1 MTELEAR
8 IIGFVAEERGMKPQ
22 RIILSSRLYHDL
34 GMDGD
39 DAVEFF
45 EKFGK
50 DFNVDLSPLREHWS
64 EHFGPEGSAPSL
76 GCMVVIG
83 VAVVLGDLLH
93 RVFQFLPSWAWMIVL
108 LIAFGW
114 AYHRI
119 FASSERDDMLS
130 ITVVD
135 LVEAV
140 SHERWT
146 KQYGESANLFRTL
159 H

>member
-1 MTELEAR
+1 MTDLEER
-8 IIGFVAEERGMKPQ
+8 IVALVAEERGMKPQ
-22 RIILSSRLYHDL
+22 RIFLASRLSHDL

-39 DAVEFF
+39 DAVDFF
-45 EKFGK
+45 EKFGNE
-50 DFNVDLSPLREHWS
+50 FNVDLSSLREHWS

-93 RVFQFLPSWAWMIVL
+93 RVFQFMPGWEWMIVL

-114 AYHRI
+114 AYQRI
-119 FASSERDDMLS
+119 FASGERDDVLP
-130 ITVVD
+130 ITVGD

-140 SHERWT
+140 SHGRWT
-146 KQYGESANLFRTL
+146 KQYGESVSLFRTL
-159 H
+159 Q